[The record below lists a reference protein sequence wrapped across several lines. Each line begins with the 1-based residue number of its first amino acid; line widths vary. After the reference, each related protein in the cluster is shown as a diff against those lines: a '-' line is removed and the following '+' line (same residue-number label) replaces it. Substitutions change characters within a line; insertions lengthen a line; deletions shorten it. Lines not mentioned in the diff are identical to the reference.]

1 GQFCIGANIYE
12 AEAVFD
18 EMSRT
23 EWNAVREETLAYVD
37 ELREAGVLL
46 DAQPLRSATSATT
59 LKVRD
64 GRLSF
69 TDGPFTESKEQLGG
83 YFLIDVPDLDAAIR
97 IAAKWPGARFGEIEL
112 RPVEETLRP
121 EGRYR

>member
-1 GQFCIGANIYE
+1 MKYLCMVYE

-97 IAAKWPGARFGEIEL
+97 IAARWPGARFGEIEL

-121 EGRYR
+121 EERYR

>member
-1 GQFCIGANIYE
+1 MKYLCMVYE

-112 RPVEETLRP
+112 RPVE
-121 EGRYR
+121 

>member
-1 GQFCIGANIYE
+1 MKYLCMVYE

>member
-1 GQFCIGANIYE
+1 MKYLCMVYE
-12 AEAVFD
+12 AETVFD

>member
-1 GQFCIGANIYE
+1 MKYLCMVYE

-64 GRLSF
+64 GRPSF

>member
-1 GQFCIGANIYE
+1 MKYLCMVYE

-83 YFLIDVPDLDAAIR
+83 YFLIDAPDLDAAIR